1 MMKRW
6 LLPLLISFT
15 LLGGCTTIINPVTG
29 ESEMTSVSEADE
41 LRIGSENYAPMRQM
55 QGGDLNIDPEL
66 TKYVN
71 DIGQRLAE
79 VSDRPN
85 LPYEFVVLNESVP
98 NAWALP
104 GGKIAVNRGLLT
116 ELENEAELAAVLSH
130 EITHAAA
137 RHSAKAMDRA
147 QRASI
152 GVGIAAA
159 VLGVS
164 NNKYGVAILGASMIG
179 AGLITQKHG
188 RDAELEAD
196 HYGMEYMR
204 RAGYDL
210 NGAVTLQEKFVKLS
224 EGRESNWLTGLFASH
239 PPSQERVDR
248 NRATANASDGSGRLG
263 VQSFAQHMKILNES
277 KSAYQAYDEG
287 KTALREDKTDTA
299 LKKANT
305 AISIQPREA
314 KFYYL
319 KAEALMTD
327 EKRKPA
333 LEQLNQA
340 VSRNPDY
347 FEFLLARGLLSK
359 DMKKLKPAQEDLQKS
374 NILFPTA
381 SAHEALGDIYRTR
394 GNRERAMQHYA
405 VAAQSDSETG
415 RRAAR
420 KLESMRKK
428 GR

>member
-1 MMKRW
+1 
-6 LLPLLISFT
+6 
-15 LLGGCTTIINPVTG
+15 
-29 ESEMTSVSEADE
+29 TSVSEADE
-41 LRIGSENYAPMRQM
+41 LRIGTENYAPMRQM

-66 TKYVN
+66 TRYVN
-71 DIGQRLAE
+71 EVGQRLAK
-79 VSDRPN
+79 VSDRPG
-85 LPYEFVVLNESVP
+85 LPYEFVVINGSVP

-116 ELENEAELAAVLSH
+116 ELENEAELAAVLGH

-137 RHSAKAMDRA
+137 RHSAKAIDRA

-152 GVGIAAA
+152 GVGIAA
-159 VLGVS
+159 VILGVS
-164 NNKYGVAILGASMIG
+164 NKKYGGALLGASMIG
-179 AGLITQKHG
+179 VGLITQKHG

-196 HYGMEYMR
+196 RYGMEYMR

-210 NGAVTLQEKFVKLS
+210 NAAVTLQEKFVKLS
-224 EGRESNWLTGLFASH
+224 EGKSSGWLAGLFASH

-248 NRATANASDGSGRLG
+248 NRAKAIALGGGGQLG
-263 VQSFAQHMKILNES
+263 VESYMQHMKVLNDSTE
-277 KSAYQAYDEG
+277 AYQAYDEG
-287 KTALREDKTDTA
+287 ITALRENETDTA
-299 LKKANT
+299 FEKADT

-327 EKRKPA
+327 KKRKQA
-333 LEQLNQA
+333 LVQLNEA
-340 VSRNPDY
+340 ITRNPDY
-347 FEFLLARGLLSK
+347 FEFLLARGLLFK
-359 DMKKLKPAQEDLQKS
+359 DMKNLNSARQDLQKS
-374 NILFPTA
+374 IQLFPTA
-381 SAHEALGDIYRTR
+381 LAHEGLGDINRIQ
-394 GNRERAMQHYA
+394 GNREPAMENYA

-420 KLESMRKK
+420 KLQSMRNK